1 MNYAKSVVKPVPFYS
16 MVIFMVSVIFFSDC
30 AGFAETL
37 FAGLVKEQKKTV
49 RKMDISGQINL
60 NSTQN

>member
-37 FAGLVKEQKKTV
+37 LPVWLKNKKICP
-49 RKMDISGQINL
+49 KMYISGQINL
-60 NSTQN
+60 NSKQN